1 MFRSG
6 RSWFE
11 RRMGQEKEEEEEE
24 GTDAV
29 DAEERRDE
37 LSSSTAEM

>member
-1 MFRSG
+1 M
-6 RSWFE
+6 E
-11 RRMGQEKEEEEEE
+11 QEKEEEEVG

-37 LSSSTAEM
+37 FSSSTAEM